1 MKIILSVFTF
11 MLLFSSCKKTKTIL
25 IAEGTYTGTFKVM
38 YNTGTQTGPV
48 TVDLI
53 NSHYNCSHNLNK
65 IPARGS
71 GSYSYNNDKITFNDQ
86 GIWTADFD
94 WGLVLGGEYNYS
106 LSENS
111 LIIWKDINGIPR
123 YEYDLIKK

>member
-1 MKIILSVFTF
+1 MKIILSAFTF
-11 MLLFSSCKKTKTIL
+11 MLLFSSCKKTAKTS
-25 IAEGTYTGTFKVM
+25 IAEGTYSGTFKVT

-53 NSHYNCSHNLNK
+53 NSNYNCSYNLNK
-65 IPARGS
+65 IPAGGS
-71 GSYSYNNDKITFNDQ
+71 GSYSYTNDKITFSDQ

-123 YEYDLIKK
+123 YEYDLVKN